1 MRTSGT
7 AGRPTRPGAHRA
19 RRRRAA
25 GHGALGLLAALFLAS
40 GGLRLSDGTGTELRQ
55 GLWAFAASDPGQT
68 AAPADDEAGDD
79 PAGTRAPEAMLV
91 ALSDRE
97 AALDRRAADLTERE
111 RALRLAEEKLA
122 EKLEALAE
130 AERRLRETI
139 ALADGAA
146 AADLERLTRMYE
158 RMKPKEAAALFETM
172 DPNFAA
178 GFLGQ
183 MRPDAAAEI
192 LAGLSP
198 QKAYTVS
205 LVLAGRNMDVPTE

>member
-1 MRTSGT
+1 M
-7 AGRPTRPGAHRA
+7 P
-19 RRRRAA
+19 
-25 GHGALGLLAALFLAS
+25 
-40 GGLRLSDGTGTELRQ
+40 
-55 GLWAFAASDPGQT
+55 DP
-68 AAPADDEAGDD
+68 PNKF
-79 PAGTRAPEAMLV
+79 
-91 ALSDRE
+91 
-97 AALDRRAADLTERE
+97 E
-111 RALRLAEEKLA
+111 RALRLAETKLD

-130 AERRLRETI
+130 AERRLRETN

-205 LVLAGRNMDVPTE
+205 LVLAGRNMDVPTD